1 MKKEKENTIK
11 LSEKYGVN
19 PSLVQ
24 CIVCSKDTGE
34 IVLFGRDYKDKSG
47 NEIEAP
53 KHVITGALCSEC
65 EKKVAEGNVFI
76 LEVTNDSTENNIEK
90 TGRYVT
96 GKKEK
101 IFKNSGKYAA
111 ISFMKECEFKKL
123 EEEECSK

>member
-24 CIVCSKDTGE
+24 CIVCSKDTSE
-34 IVLFGRDYKDKSG
+34 IVLFG
-47 NEIEAP
+47 
-53 KHVITGALCSEC
+53 VVTGALCSEC

-101 IFKNSGKYAA
+101 IFKDSGKYAA

-123 EEEECSK
+123 EEEEK